1 MWTTLEAFTWLIGG
15 FDAGDGRRGSYSLSS
30 LDGFLFNEEY
40 LTNVY
45 RIDGKKL
52 ISYPCH
58 EIWRYNLLDYTHPT
72 TIGWKSD

>member
-1 MWTTLEAFTWLIGG
+1 MILSTDGNVSFAVMLYGGDLRLSTLQAFTWLIGG

-30 LDGFLFNEEY
+30 LEGFLFNEEY

-52 ISYPCH
+52 IS
-58 EIWRYNLLDYTHPT
+58 L
-72 TIGWKSD
+72 SMS